1 MLFMKQGEIHP
12 SWQHPPFFWVIFTST
27 STSQLFYMFGFPN
40 ILSNKIP
47 PKQHDLFEEQKK

>member
-1 MLFMKQGEIHP
+1 MKQGEIHP